1 MRAIAV
7 GDFNEDNLPDIAFT
21 ETEPSRDGITAQLC
35 VLQNE
40 GGGNFQRSTTLALP
54 GDLAPIA
61 IQTIAFGNG
70 IVDLAVADSVTGN
83 VAIFVGDGQGGFSP
97 GPVLG
102 GGIRP
107 HGLVADRFGDGHVDL
122 IVADEGV
129 PNTGQGQGL
138 SVFRADGPDAFQF
151 SYTIAAGAGPS
162 AIVDGDFTGD
172 GMLDLAVADSNSDQ
186 VSILLNNGDGTFQA
200 RQSYLVGSFPQAL
213 VAGDFQKA
221 RATESACS
229 TWPPPIPIPTTSR
242 CSWATATAPSSPRSG
257 SELASSP
264 ASLVTADFN
273 GDGRLDLATGN
284 RGSGD
289 ISILLGRGD
298 GTFQDQ
304 LTNPV
309 GNGPQGAVTA
319 DLNHDGHTD
328 IITAELLF
336 QRYFRASRQR

>member
-1 MRAIAV
+1 MKAIAV
-7 GDFNEDNLPDIAFT
+7 GDFNEDNLQDIAFT

-40 GGGNFQRSTTLALP
+40 GGGKFQRSTTLALP

-70 IVDLAVADSVTGN
+70 IVDLAVADSVTGH
-83 VAIFVGDGQGGFSP
+83 VAIFVGDGKGGFSP

-151 SYTIAAGAGPS
+151 SYTIDAGAGPS

-186 VSILLNNGDGTFQA
+186 VTILLNNGDGTF
-200 RQSYLVGSFPQAL
+200 RPGVLPCRKL
-213 VAGDFQKA
+213 
-221 RATESACS
+221 
-229 TWPPPIPIPTTSR
+229 
-242 CSWATATAPSSPRSG
+242 PSGLGGGLLHRKR
-257 SELASSP
+257 
-264 ASLVTADFN
+264 TR
-273 GDGRLDLATGN
+273 DGKRVLDLATAN
-284 RGSGD
+284 TNSYD
-289 ISILLGRGD
+289 VSVLLGNGD
-298 GTFQDQ
+298 GTFQ
-304 LTNPV
+304 
-309 GNGPQGAVTA
+309 PQIRFGARHVSRVA
-319 DLNHDGHTD
+319 GDGR
-328 IITAELLF
+328 F
-336 QRYFRASRQR
+336 QRRRPP